1 MNNSFR
7 GSVNQSQ
14 ATDLV
19 WTNEDSRD
27 KIKWHLVVL
36 PRLHV
41 THLPEN
47 TTCAYSYSFGM
58 WHGYLFYIIHCLLR
72 NNKNG
77 PENSQYSM

>member
-1 MNNSFR
+1 MNNGFR

-14 ATDLV
+14 ATDVV
-19 WTNEDSRD
+19 WTNEESRD

-47 TTCAYSYSFGM
+47 TTCAYRVLIVIELKCGA
-58 WHGYLFYIIHCLLR
+58 GELLLFILHHL
-72 NNKNG
+72 K
-77 PENSQYSM
+77 E